1 MVVSRVIATDCD
13 GRSEQNTR
21 SIIRRVM
28 TRLVPAERFG
38 ITNRHLRGPHRVGRE
53 DVVRSPAVAAEQK
66 ITVSA
71 VLKMGD
77 AACS

>member
-1 MVVSRVIATDCD
+1 MVVSRVIAADCD

-38 ITNRHLRGPHRVGRE
+38 ITNRHLRGPHRIDPERF
-53 DVVRSPAVAAEQK
+53 
-66 ITVSA
+66 
-71 VLKMGD
+71 
-77 AACS
+77 